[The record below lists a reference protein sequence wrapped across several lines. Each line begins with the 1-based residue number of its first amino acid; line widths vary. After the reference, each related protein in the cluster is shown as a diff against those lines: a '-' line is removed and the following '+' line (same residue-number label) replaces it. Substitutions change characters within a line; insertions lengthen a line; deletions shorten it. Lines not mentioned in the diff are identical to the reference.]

1 VITGRLDTDPE
12 IKVPPD
18 PKILPP
24 AAERAL
30 VEAEQ
35 RRRNGPAQND
45 PGAEIAD
52 RVIKFLLHSRA
63 AQLWYVFPATGL
75 VLTSESPCRG
85 GSSSHLSQP

>member
-1 VITGRLDTDPE
+1 MLDLFLDVLGFFVRAIIFVLDIWDSICRLGGFARIVITGRLDTDPE

-35 RRRNGPAQND
+35 RRRNGP
-45 PGAEIAD
+45 
-52 RVIKFLLHSRA
+52 
-63 AQLWYVFPATGL
+63 T
-75 VLTSESPCRG
+75 
-85 GSSSHLSQP
+85 